1 MSCPYSDPSYMLVIS
16 ECRYVYLR
24 PLVSIHLSANEYVTA
39 ALSDIGRACLNLV
52 TLPDPPD
59 PLPPPVS
66 PFPPCSYPLS
76 GGVVV
81 PGTPEDVFPIPGY
94 GG

>member
-1 MSCPYSDPSYMLVIS
+1 MSCPYSDPSEMLVIS

-39 ALSDIGRACLNLV
+39 ALNDIGRACLNLV
-52 TLPDPPD
+52 KLPGLPDTLPPSV
-59 PLPPPVS
+59 LS
-66 PFPPCSYPLS
+66 FPPCSYPLS

-81 PGTPEDVFPIPGY
+81 PGTLEVTSPIPGY